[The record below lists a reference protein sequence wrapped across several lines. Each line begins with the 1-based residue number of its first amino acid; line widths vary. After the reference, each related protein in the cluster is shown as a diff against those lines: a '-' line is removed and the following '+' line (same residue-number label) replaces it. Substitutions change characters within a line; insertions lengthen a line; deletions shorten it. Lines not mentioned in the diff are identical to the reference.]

1 MKAKLESGSIS
12 AFVVGIVLT
21 LMSCSALVVDG
32 GNVVNQY
39 LRYADLA
46 ENAARSGTQELRSLR
61 SGNPTVDPG
70 PARQAALAY
79 LASRGLWGDVIAR
92 DNSIVVTVRAEV
104 TFALLSLI
112 GLRGTLIT
120 VTRSAEPVAA

>member
-1 MKAKLESGSIS
+1 VKAKLESGSIS

-32 GNVVNQY
+32 GNVVSQY

-61 SGNPTVDPG
+61 SGNPTVDPE

-79 LASRGLWGDVIAR
+79 LASRGLRGDVIAR

-104 TFALLSLI
+104 PFALLSLI